1 MVRRFRPD
9 LSRASPMTNA
19 PHIGQTIATPCACG
33 ENDAARGAI
42 SLRRRTFMRGGAV
55 SMLTGA
61 GLLIAPSFAAAK
73 SSLEPGVALGRLMA
87 GNARFVSGHMQSF
100 DEDLHVLRETNVPH
114 QEPFAAILSC
124 ADSRVP
130 VELVF
135 DQSIGSLFVARVA
148 GNIAA
153 SDMIASIEYG
163 AAVLG
168 VNVIMVLGHE
178 GCGAVKAA
186 VGGKAVPGQI
196 SELYAS
202 LRPAVV
208 LGGGD
213 LEATG
218 KANAR
223 IQADLLA
230 TASPVIAELIAAGTL
245 KVVAAYYTL
254 ATGKVSLLD

>member
-1 MVRRFRPD
+1 
-9 LSRASPMTNA
+9 MTNA
-19 PHIGQTIATPCACG
+19 PHIGQTTATPCACG
-33 ENDAARGAI
+33 ENHAARGANF
-42 SLRRRTFMRGGAV
+42 LRRRTFIRGGAV

-61 GLLIAPSFAAAK
+61 GMLVAPSFAAAK

-87 GNARFVSGHMQSF
+87 GNERFVSGRMQSF
-100 DEDLHVLRETNVPH
+100 GEDLKALREANVPH
-114 QEPFAAILSC
+114 QEPYAAILSC

-135 DQSIGSLFVARVA
+135 DQSIGNLFVARVA
-148 GNIAA
+148 GNVA
-153 SDMIASIEYG
+153 SSDIIASLEYG

-168 VNVIMVLGHE
+168 VRVIMVLGHE
-178 GCGAVKAA
+178 GCGAIKAA

-196 SELYAS
+196 SGLYAP

-208 LGGGD
+208 RGGGD
-213 LEATG
+213 VEATG

-230 TASPVIAELIAAGTL
+230 TASPVIAELIAAGSL
-245 KVVAAYYTL
+245 KVVSAYYAL